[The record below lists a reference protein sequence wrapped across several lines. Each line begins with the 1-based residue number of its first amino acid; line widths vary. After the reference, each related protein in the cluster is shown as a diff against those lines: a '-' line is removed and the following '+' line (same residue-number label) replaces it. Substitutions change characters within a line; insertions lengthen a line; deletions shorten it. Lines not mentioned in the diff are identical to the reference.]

1 MISVLNISL
10 DRINNHHLLA
20 HPSTEDQ
27 MVNIRGSR
35 MLGQETYL
43 GASALAALAL
53 DFTLSFSFVL
63 DKMSSSQKIPLR
75 SNNNSFVRD
84 KIQGFS
90 MSAALVIC

>member
-1 MISVLNISL
+1 
-10 DRINNHHLLA
+10 
-20 HPSTEDQ
+20 
-27 MVNIRGSR
+27 

-63 DKMSSSQKIPLR
+63 DKMSSFRQNVKFSKNSTQK
-75 SNNNSFVRD
+75 FVRD

>member
-1 MISVLNISL
+1 
-10 DRINNHHLLA
+10 
-20 HPSTEDQ
+20 
-27 MVNIRGSR
+27 